1 MVQGSKVTAKA
12 RARAAQADLLR
23 QRREHDELVLAATE
37 AWYVAVDARVAAEE
51 ELAAAVAEQAK
62 AMATLTGDLGLSVE
76 TSATLCGVSASE
88 VRALVKQRNSD
99 TSNEAA
105 S

>member
-12 RARAAQADLLR
+12 RARAAQAELLK
-23 QRREHDELVLAATE
+23 QRREHDELVLTATE
-37 AWYVAVDARVAAEE
+37 AWYVAVDARAAAEE
-51 ELAAAVAEQAK
+51 ALAAAAAEQART
-62 AMATLTGDLGLSVE
+62 MAKLTTDLGLSVE

-88 VRALVKQRNSD
+88 VRALVKQKNSD
-99 TSNEAA
+99 TSTEAA